1 MENRGTIADTVR
13 LCSSSITA
21 VAALFPSRRYVTRV
35 FRRKQPAKTT
45 SNMTE
50 STTVQATKRQPIDN
64 VRGRLE
70 ELCKKRFFYAPAF
83 SIYGGVAG
91 LYDYGPPGCA
101 LQANIL
107 SLWRSHF
114 IHEENMLEVDCT
126 IMSPHDVLKTS
137 GHVDRFTDFM
147 VRDTVTGDV
156 YRADHIL
163 EAALERK
170 LKDEATPA
178 EQKKECEEIL
188 AQIDNYNGE
197 QLDELIARFQVR
209 SDAGNVLSKAAAFNL
224 MFGTEIGPTG
234 YIKGF
239 LRPETAQGQF
249 VNFKRLLECNN
260 DRMPFASAMIG
271 RSFRNEISPR
281 SGLLRVRE
289 FTMAEVEHYV
299 HPEKKDHARF
309 HEVADIVLNFLPAAT
324 QQAGSSTLTRMS
336 VGEAVKSKMVN
347 NQTLGYFLART
358 ALFLQRIGVDADR
371 LRFRQHM
378 QNEMAH
384 YASDCWDAEI
394 QNSYGWIECVGCAD
408 RACYDLSMHTKATG
422 EKLVARERLAEPIRR
437 RVRRI
442 EVDRKLIG
450 QAFKR
455 DSAAVVAY
463 FEGLSEEEAVK
474 TVFPVTV
481 PLPDGRS
488 VSVSG
493 DMAKLVDVEEVVH
506 VLEYIPSVI
515 EPSFGIGRII
525 YSLLEHSFWCREGDE
540 QRYVLSLPA
549 IVAPTKCL
557 VAPLSPN
564 DDFRPVCLDLVKA
577 LRRKGIAC
585 TMDDSSTSIGKRYAR
600 NDEIGIPF
608 AVTVDFQTLKDGTV
622 TVRERDST
630 EQVRVPVEE
639 IPTFLHSLIEG
650 HLSWAE
656 SVERL
661 GGLFA
666 QQSL

>member
-1 MENRGTIADTVR
+1 M
-13 LCSSSITA
+13 
-21 VAALFPSRRYVTRV
+21 TRV
-35 FRRKQPAKTT
+35 FKSKQQPQVTT
-45 SNMTE
+45 SMTE
-50 STTVQATKRQPIDN
+50 LTTTTAQATKRQTIDN

-137 GHVDRFTDFM
+137 GHVDRFTDYM
-147 VRDTVTGDV
+147 VKDTLTGDV

-170 LKDEATPA
+170 LKDDATPA
-178 EQKKECEEIL
+178 DVKKECEEIL

-197 QLDELIARFQVR
+197 QLDGMIAKFQVR
-209 SDAGNVLSKAAAFNL
+209 SDAGNALSKAAAFNL
-224 MFGTEIGPTG
+224 MFATDIGPTG

-309 HEVADIVLNFLPAAT
+309 SEVADVVLNFLPAST
-324 QQAGSSTLTRMS
+324 QQSGSSSLTRLT

-347 NQTLGYFLART
+347 NETLGYFLART
-358 ALFLQRIGVDADR
+358 ALFLQRIGIDADR

-408 RACYDLSMHTKATG
+408 RACYDLSMHTTATG
-422 EKLVARERLAEPIRR
+422 EKLVARERLTEPIRK
-437 RVRRI
+437 RVCRI
-442 EVDRKLIG
+442 ELDRKLLG
-450 QAFKR
+450 QAFKK
-455 DSAAVVAY
+455 DSAAIVSY
-463 FEGLSEEEAVK
+463 FEALPEEEASQL
-474 TVFPVTV
+474 VFPVSV
-481 PLPDGRS
+481 PLPDGRV
-488 VSVSG
+488 VSIGS
-493 DMAKLVDVEEVVH
+493 DMAKLVDEEQVVH

-515 EPSFGIGRII
+515 EPSFGIGRIL

-540 QRYVLSLPA
+540 QRYVLSLPP

-557 VAPLSPN
+557 IAPLSPN
-564 DDFRPVCLDLVKA
+564 DSFRPICLDLVKA
-577 LRRKGIAC
+577 LRRKGISC
-585 TMDDSSTSIGKRYAR
+585 TLDESSTSIGKRYAR
-600 NDEIGIPF
+600 NDEVGIPF
-608 AVTVDFQTLKDGTV
+608 AVTVDFQSLKDGTV

-630 EQVRVPVEE
+630 EQVRVPVDQA
-639 IPTFLHSLIEG
+639 PDFLNDLIEG
-650 HLSWAE
+650 HASWTD
-656 SVERL
+656 SVHRL

-666 QQSL
+666 QQAI